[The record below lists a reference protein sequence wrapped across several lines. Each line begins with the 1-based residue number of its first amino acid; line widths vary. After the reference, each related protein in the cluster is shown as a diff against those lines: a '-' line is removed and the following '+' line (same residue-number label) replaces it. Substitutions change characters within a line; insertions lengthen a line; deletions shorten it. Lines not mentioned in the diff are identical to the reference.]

1 MLDFGQSKA
10 QSGLEPWPSLQEA
23 GATVHEGGP
32 RQAGRVDFGYFET
45 VMMSGVWEC
54 TQGKFSL
61 TYPWNEFA
69 TILEGSVTITDASG
83 TAMTFGPGDSHYA
96 EKGEGAT
103 WHITTPKVRKCFFL
117 CKDDQAG
124 AAG

>member
-1 MLDFGQSKA
+1 MVSFSLL
-10 QSGLEPWPSLQEA
+10 GLQHPEPNGSRR
-23 GATVHEGGP
+23 ATPTSTFQHRPGHP
-32 RQAGRVDFGYFET
+32 R
-45 VMMSGVWEC
+45 
-54 TQGKFSL
+54 KFSL